1 VAGVVVSREVDLGQ
15 TVAASFQTPTLFKI
29 ARDLSRM
36 QIDSNVAEAD
46 IGKVRVGQA
55 VRFSVDAFPDRKFEG
70 RVQQIR
76 LAPITQQNVV
86 TYNVVVEVSNPDL
99 VLMPGMTAY
108 LSIVTDRAESALLV
122 PNAALRF
129 RPTDSGDKPAP
140 ASGGQARAVNGDGS
154 GSGRRIPGGGNREPG
169 ASPKVYIVHDG
180 ELTAV
185 PLEIGISDGRRTVVR
200 SGALKE
206 GDRLVVEDL
215 KAAPKTPTGG
225 NQPFRMRP
233 F

>member
-1 VAGVVVSREVDLGQ
+1 
-15 TVAASFQTPTLFKI
+15 
-29 ARDLSRM
+29 M

-46 IGKVRVGQA
+46 IGKVRMGQV

-70 RVQQIR
+70 HVQQIR

-129 RPTDSGDKPAP
+129 RPADSADKAAQPN
-140 ASGGQARAVNGDGS
+140 GGQARAANGGGAS
-154 GSGRRIPGGGNREPG
+154 PGRRIPGSGSREPG
-169 ASPKVYIVHDG
+169 ASPKVYILRDG

-185 PLEIGISDGRRTVVR
+185 PLELGISDGRRTVVR
-200 SGALKE
+200 NGAIKE
-206 GDRLVVEDL
+206 GDRVVVEDL
-215 KAAPKTPTGG
+215 KASPKAPTGG
-225 NQPFRMRP
+225 NQPFRMRA